1 MLKTIL
7 GITTLNGGNKPG
19 ALNVPTPVGKPVSVP
34 EAHHRHAGPQA
45 ARVRPARE
53 PEGGVRQPAVHAV
66 SPGTN
71 GGGVRPRV
79 LPVPPPAGSAQRPQQ
94 PLGEAPES
102 GASGRREPAA
112 SRRDGSAAPGHLIDI
127 RS

>member
-1 MLKTIL
+1 MF
-7 GITTLNGGNKPG
+7 
-19 ALNVPTPVGKPVSVP
+19 VP
-34 EAHHRHAGPQA
+34 EAQHRHAGPQA

-53 PEGGVRQPAVHAV
+53 AEGGVRQSAVGAV
-66 SPGTN
+66 PPGTS

-94 PLGEAPES
+94 PLGEAPDNGGEGRQQAAVS
-102 GASGRREPAA
+102 RQAGAAG
-112 SRRDGSAAPGHLIDI
+112 PGHLIDI